1 MRKLLIGLL
10 ATVLLLPT
18 SAHAHQPV
26 ILLDTETTAARG
38 PLLVDG
44 TISFAIRAA
53 FTKSNQKKGFRF
65 GLKEGEDL
73 NFEYLIIDKAPE
85 NKLKNTQLPQVVI
98 TAPNGSKTTLKF
110 NERSKFSYSG
120 TNYLY
125 LYRSTA
131 PGKSGTYSVDI
142 SSKAKA
148 AITLVVGEK
157 EIPGDVLRGVKAATP
172 TPTPTPTPSATPT
185 ANSNALTLARVKEN
199 NTASSCWSIINGNV
213 YNLTNWISSH
223 PGGKSAITSLCGIDG
238 TSTFNSQHRN
248 ESKPESRLA
257 SYLLGKL
264 TS

>member
-1 MRKLLIGLL
+1 MRKLLTGILVS
-10 ATVLLLPT
+10 VLLLPT
-18 SAHAHQPV
+18 TAHAHQPV
-26 ILLDTETTAARG
+26 NLLDSETTAARG

-73 NFEYLIIDKAPE
+73 NFEYLIVDKAPE
-85 NKLKNTQLPQVVI
+85 NKLKNAQLPQVVI

-125 LYRSTA
+125 LYRSKT
-131 PGKSGTYSVDI
+131 PGLSGTYNVDI
-142 SSKAKA
+142 TAKAKA

-157 EIPGDVLRGVKAATP
+157 EIPGEVVRGVKATTP
-172 TPTPTPTPSATPT
+172 TPTASATPT
-185 ANSNALTLARVKEN
+185 TTSNALTLARVKEN

-213 YNLTNWISSH
+213 YNLTSWISNH

-238 TSTFNSQHRN
+238 TSAFNSQHRN
-248 ESKPESRLA
+248 ESKPESRLTG
-257 SYLLGKL
+257 YLLGKL

>member
-1 MRKLLIGLL
+1 MRKLLMGLL
-10 ATVLLLPT
+10 ATILLLPT

-26 ILLDTETTAARG
+26 TLLDTETTAARG

-44 TISFAIRAA
+44 TISFAIRAP

-131 PGKSGTYSVDI
+131 PGQSGTYSVDI
-142 SSKAKA
+142 TAKGKA

-157 EIPGDVLRGVKAATP
+157 EIPGVVLRGVKAATP
-172 TPTPTPTPSATPT
+172 TPTPSATPT
-185 ANSNALTLARVKEN
+185 ASSNALTLSRVKEN

-213 YNLTNWISSH
+213 YNLTTWISSH

-238 TSTFNSQHRN
+238 TSAFNLQHRN

>member
-26 ILLDTETTAARG
+26 TLLDTETTAARG
-38 PLLVDG
+38 PFLVDG
-44 TISFAIRAA
+44 TVSFAIRAA

-65 GLKEGEDL
+65 GLKEGENL

-85 NKLKNTQLPQVVI
+85 NKLKNAQLPQVVI

-110 NERSKFSYSG
+110 NERSKFSYGG

-131 PGKSGTYSVDI
+131 PGQSGTYNVDI
-142 SSKAKA
+142 TAKGKA

-157 EIPGDVLRGVKAATP
+157 EIPGDVVRGVKAATP
-172 TPTPTPTPSATPT
+172 TPTPTASATPT
-185 ANSNALTLARVKEN
+185 ASSNALTLARVKEN

-213 YNLTNWISSH
+213 YNLTTWISSH

-238 TSTFNSQHRN
+238 TSSFNSQHRN
-248 ESKPESRLA
+248 ESRPESRLA

>member
-1 MRKLLIGLL
+1 MRKLLTGILVS
-10 ATVLLLPT
+10 VLLLPT
-18 SAHAHQPV
+18 TAHAHQPV
-26 ILLDTETTAARG
+26 TLLDSETTAARG

-65 GLKEGEDL
+65 DLKEGEDL
-73 NFEYLIIDKAPE
+73 NFEYLIVDKAPE
-85 NKLKNTQLPQVVI
+85 NKLKNAQLPQVVI
-98 TAPNGSKTTLKF
+98 TAPNGSKTTVKF

-125 LYRSTA
+125 LYRSKT
-131 PGKSGTYSVDI
+131 PGLSGTYNVDI
-142 SSKAKA
+142 TAKAKA

-157 EIPGDVLRGVKAATP
+157 EIPGDVVRGVKATTP
-172 TPTPTPTPSATPT
+172 TPTASATPT
-185 ANSNALTLARVKEN
+185 TTSKALTLARVKEN

-213 YNLTNWISSH
+213 YNLTTWISSH

-238 TSTFNSQHRN
+238 TSAFNSQHRN
-248 ESKPESRLA
+248 ESRPESRLA
-257 SYLLGKL
+257 TYLLGKL

>member
-1 MRKLLIGLL
+1 MRKLLTGILVS
-10 ATVLLLPT
+10 VLLLPT
-18 SAHAHQPV
+18 TAHAHQPV
-26 ILLDTETTAARG
+26 NLLDSETTAARG

-73 NFEYLIIDKAPE
+73 NFEYLIVDKAPE
-85 NKLKNTQLPQVVI
+85 NKLKNAQLPQVVI
-98 TAPNGSKTTLKF
+98 TAPNGSKTTVKF

-125 LYRSTA
+125 LYRSKT
-131 PGKSGTYSVDI
+131 PGLSGTYNVDI
-142 SSKAKA
+142 TAKAKA

-157 EIPGDVLRGVKAATP
+157 EIPGDVVRGVKATTP
-172 TPTPTPTPSATPT
+172 TPTASATPT
-185 ANSNALTLARVKEN
+185 TTSNALTLARVKAN

-213 YNLTNWISSH
+213 YNLTSWISNH

-238 TSTFNSQHRN
+238 TSAFNSQHRN
-248 ESKPESRLA
+248 ESKPESRLTG
-257 SYLLGKL
+257 YLLGKL

>member
-1 MRKLLIGLL
+1 MRKLLTGILVS
-10 ATVLLLPT
+10 VLLLPT
-18 SAHAHQPV
+18 TAHAHQPV
-26 ILLDTETTAARG
+26 NLLDSETTAARG

-85 NKLKNTQLPQVVI
+85 NKLKNAQLPQVVI
-98 TAPNGSKTTLKF
+98 TAPNGSKTTVKF

-125 LYRSTA
+125 LYRNTS
-131 PGKSGTYSVDI
+131 PGLSGTYNVDI
-142 SSKAKA
+142 TAKAKA

-157 EIPGDVLRGVKAATP
+157 EIPGEVVRGVKAPTPTATATP
-172 TPTPTPTPSATPT
+172 TTT
-185 ANSNALTLARVKEN
+185 SNALTLARVKEN

-213 YNLTNWISSH
+213 YNLTTWISSH

-238 TSTFNSQHRN
+238 TSAFNSQHRN
-248 ESKPESRLA
+248 ESRPESRLA
-257 SYLLGKL
+257 AYLLGKL

>member
-10 ATVLLLPT
+10 ATILLLPT

-26 ILLDTETTAARG
+26 TLLDTETTAARG

-125 LYRSTA
+125 LYRSKA
-131 PGKSGTYSVDI
+131 PGQSGTYNVDI
-142 SSKAKA
+142 TAKGKA

-157 EIPGDVLRGVKAATP
+157 EIPGDIVRGVKAATP
-172 TPTPTPTPSATPT
+172 TPTPTASATPT
-185 ANSNALTLARVKEN
+185 ASSNALTLARVKEN

-213 YNLTNWISSH
+213 YNLTTWISSH

-238 TSTFNSQHRN
+238 TSAFNLQHRN

>member
-10 ATVLLLPT
+10 ATILLLPT

-26 ILLDTETTAARG
+26 TLLDTETTAARG

-131 PGKSGTYSVDI
+131 PGQSGTYSVDI
-142 SSKAKA
+142 TSKAKA

-172 TPTPTPTPSATPT
+172 SATPT
-185 ANSNALTLARVKEN
+185 ASSNALTLARVKEN

-213 YNLTNWISSH
+213 YNLTTWISSH

-238 TSTFNSQHRN
+238 TAAFNSQHRN
-248 ESKPESRLA
+248 ESRPESRLA

>member
-1 MRKLLIGLL
+1 MRKLLIGILVS
-10 ATVLLLPT
+10 VLLLPT
-18 SAHAHQPV
+18 TAHAHQPV
-26 ILLDTETTAARG
+26 NLLDSETTAARG

-73 NFEYLIIDKAPE
+73 NFEYLIVDKAPE
-85 NKLKNTQLPQVVI
+85 NKLKNAQLPQVVI

-125 LYRSTA
+125 LYRSKT
-131 PGKSGTYSVDI
+131 PGLSGTYNVDI
-142 SSKAKA
+142 TAKAKA

-157 EIPGDVLRGVKAATP
+157 EIPGDVVRGVKATTP
-172 TPTPTPTPSATPT
+172 TPTASATPT
-185 ANSNALTLARVKEN
+185 TTSNALTLARVKAN

-213 YNLTNWISSH
+213 YNLTSWISNH

-238 TSTFNSQHRN
+238 TSAFNSQHRN
-248 ESKPESRLA
+248 ESKPESRLTG
-257 SYLLGKL
+257 YLLGKL

>member
-1 MRKLLIGLL
+1 MRKLLTGILVS
-10 ATVLLLPT
+10 VLLLPT
-18 SAHAHQPV
+18 TAHAHQPV
-26 ILLDTETTAARG
+26 NLLDSETTAARG

-73 NFEYLIIDKAPE
+73 NFEYLIVDKAPE
-85 NKLKNTQLPQVVI
+85 NKLKNAQLPQVVI

-125 LYRSTA
+125 LYRSKT
-131 PGKSGTYSVDI
+131 PGLSGTYNVDI
-142 SSKAKA
+142 TAKAKA

-157 EIPGDVLRGVKAATP
+157 EIPGEVVRGVKATTP
-172 TPTPTPTPSATPT
+172 TPTASATPT
-185 ANSNALTLARVKEN
+185 TTSNALTLARVKAN

-213 YNLTNWISSH
+213 YNLTSWISNH

-238 TSTFNSQHRN
+238 TSAFNSQHRN
-248 ESKPESRLA
+248 ESKPESRLTG
-257 SYLLGKL
+257 YLLGKL

>member
-1 MRKLLIGLL
+1 MRKLLTGILVS
-10 ATVLLLPT
+10 VLLLPT
-18 SAHAHQPV
+18 TAHAHQPV
-26 ILLDTETTAARG
+26 TLLDSETTAARG

-65 GLKEGEDL
+65 DLKEGENL
-73 NFEYLIIDKAPE
+73 NFEYLIVDKSPE
-85 NKLKNTQLPQVVI
+85 NKLKNAQLPQVVI
-98 TAPNGSKTTLKF
+98 TAPNGSKTTVKF

-125 LYRSTA
+125 LYRNTS
-131 PGKSGTYSVDI
+131 PGLSGTYNVDI
-142 SSKAKA
+142 TAKAKA

-157 EIPGDVLRGVKAATP
+157 EIPGDVVRGAKAPTPTASATP
-172 TPTPTPTPSATPT
+172 TPT
-185 ANSNALTLARVKEN
+185 SNALTLARVKEN

-213 YNLTNWISSH
+213 YNLTTWISSH

-238 TSTFNSQHRN
+238 TSAFNSQHRN
-248 ESKPESRLA
+248 ESRPESRLA
-257 SYLLGKL
+257 TYLLGKL

>member
-10 ATVLLLPT
+10 ATILLLPT
-18 SAHAHQPV
+18 TAHAHQPV
-26 ILLDTETTAARG
+26 NLLDSETTAARG

-73 NFEYLIIDKAPE
+73 NFEYLIVDKAPE
-85 NKLKNTQLPQVVI
+85 NKLKNAQLPQVVI

-125 LYRSTA
+125 LYRSKT
-131 PGKSGTYSVDI
+131 PGLSGTYNVDI
-142 SSKAKA
+142 TAKAKA

-157 EIPGDVLRGVKAATP
+157 EIPGDVVRGVKATTP
-172 TPTPTPTPSATPT
+172 TPTASATPT
-185 ANSNALTLARVKEN
+185 TTSNALTLARVKAN

-213 YNLTNWISSH
+213 YNLTSWISNH

-238 TSTFNSQHRN
+238 TSAFNSQHRN
-248 ESKPESRLA
+248 ESKPESRLTG
-257 SYLLGKL
+257 YLLGKL

>member
-10 ATVLLLPT
+10 ATILLLPT

-26 ILLDTETTAARG
+26 TLLDTETTAARG

-131 PGKSGTYSVDI
+131 PGLSGTYSVDI
-142 SSKAKA
+142 TSKAKA

-172 TPTPTPTPSATPT
+172 TPTPSATPT
-185 ANSNALTLARVKEN
+185 ASSNALTLSRVKEN

-213 YNLTNWISSH
+213 YNLTTWISSH

-238 TSTFNSQHRN
+238 TSSFNSQHRN
-248 ESKPESRLA
+248 ESRPESRLA
-257 SYLLGKL
+257 GYLLGKL

>member
-1 MRKLLIGLL
+1 MRKLLTGILVS
-10 ATVLLLPT
+10 VLLLPT
-18 SAHAHQPV
+18 TAHAHQPV
-26 ILLDTETTAARG
+26 NLLDSETTAARG

-85 NKLKNTQLPQVVI
+85 NKLKNAQLPQVVI
-98 TAPNGSKTTLKF
+98 TAPNGSKTTVKF

-125 LYRSTA
+125 LYRNTA
-131 PGKSGTYSVDI
+131 PGLSGTYNVDI
-142 SSKAKA
+142 TAKAKA

-157 EIPGDVLRGVKAATP
+157 EIPGDVVRGAKATTPTPTASATP
-172 TPTPTPTPSATPT
+172 TPT
-185 ANSNALTLARVKEN
+185 SNALTLARVKEN

-213 YNLTNWISSH
+213 YNLTTWISSH

-238 TSTFNSQHRN
+238 TSAFNSQHRN
-248 ESKPESRLA
+248 ESRPESRLA
-257 SYLLGKL
+257 TYLLGKL

>member
-26 ILLDTETTAARG
+26 TLLDTETTAARG

-44 TISFAIRAA
+44 TVSFAIRAA

-65 GLKEGEDL
+65 GLKEGENL

-85 NKLKNTQLPQVVI
+85 NKLKNAQLPQVVI

-131 PGKSGTYSVDI
+131 PGLSGTYSVDI
-142 SSKAKA
+142 TSKAKA

-172 TPTPTPTPSATPT
+172 TPTPSATPT
-185 ANSNALTLARVKEN
+185 ASSNALTLSRVKEN

-213 YNLTNWISSH
+213 YNLTTWISSH

-238 TSTFNSQHRN
+238 TAAFNSQHRN
-248 ESKPESRLA
+248 ESRPESRLA

>member
-10 ATVLLLPT
+10 ATILLLPT

-26 ILLDTETTAARG
+26 TLLDTETTAARG

-131 PGKSGTYSVDI
+131 PGLSGTYSVDI
-142 SSKAKA
+142 TSKAKA

-172 TPTPTPTPSATPT
+172 SATPT
-185 ANSNALTLARVKEN
+185 ASSNALTLARVKEN

-213 YNLTNWISSH
+213 YNLTTWISSH

-238 TSTFNSQHRN
+238 TAAFNSQHRN
-248 ESKPESRLA
+248 ESRPESRLA

>member
-1 MRKLLIGLL
+1 MRKLLTGILVS
-10 ATVLLLPT
+10 VLLLPT
-18 SAHAHQPV
+18 TAHAHQPV
-26 ILLDTETTAARG
+26 TLLDSETTAARG

-65 GLKEGEDL
+65 DLKEGEDL
-73 NFEYLIIDKAPE
+73 NFEYLIVDKAPE
-85 NKLKNTQLPQVVI
+85 NKLKNAQLPQVVI

-125 LYRSTA
+125 LYRSKA
-131 PGKSGTYSVDI
+131 PGLSGTYNVDI
-142 SSKAKA
+142 TAKAKA

-157 EIPGDVLRGVKAATP
+157 EIPGEVVRGVKATTP
-172 TPTPTPTPSATPT
+172 TPTASATPT
-185 ANSNALTLARVKEN
+185 TTSNALTLARVKAN

-213 YNLTNWISSH
+213 YNLTSWISNH

-238 TSTFNSQHRN
+238 TSAFNSQHRN
-248 ESKPESRLA
+248 ESRPESRLA
-257 SYLLGKL
+257 TYLLGKL

>member
-1 MRKLLIGLL
+1 MRKLLTGILVS
-10 ATVLLLPT
+10 VLLLPT
-18 SAHAHQPV
+18 TAHAHQPV
-26 ILLDTETTAARG
+26 NLLDSETTAARG

-44 TISFAIRAA
+44 TISFAVRAA

-85 NKLKNTQLPQVVI
+85 NKLKNAQLPQVVI
-98 TAPNGSKTTLKF
+98 TAPNGSKTTIKF

-125 LYRSTA
+125 LYRSKT
-131 PGKSGTYSVDI
+131 PGQSGTYNVDI
-142 SSKAKA
+142 TAKAKA

-157 EIPGDVLRGVKAATP
+157 EIPGDVVRGVKATTP
-172 TPTPTPTPSATPT
+172 TPTATATPT
-185 ANSNALTLARVKEN
+185 TTSNALTLARVKEN

-213 YNLTNWISSH
+213 YNLTTWISSH

-238 TSTFNSQHRN
+238 TSAFNSQHRN
-248 ESKPESRLA
+248 ESRPESRLA
-257 SYLLGKL
+257 TYLLGKL

>member
-1 MRKLLIGLL
+1 MRKLLTGILVS
-10 ATVLLLPT
+10 VLLLPT
-18 SAHAHQPV
+18 TAHAHQPV
-26 ILLDTETTAARG
+26 NLLDSETTAARG

-65 GLKEGEDL
+65 DLKEGENL
-73 NFEYLIIDKAPE
+73 NFEYLIVDKAPE
-85 NKLKNTQLPQVVI
+85 NKLKNAQLPQVVI
-98 TAPNGSKTTLKF
+98 TAPNGSKTTVKF

-125 LYRSTA
+125 LYRSKT
-131 PGKSGTYSVDI
+131 PGQSGTYNVDI
-142 SSKAKA
+142 TAKAKA

-157 EIPGDVLRGVKAATP
+157 EIPGEVVRGVKAATP
-172 TPTPTPTPSATPT
+172 TATATPT
-185 ANSNALTLARVKEN
+185 TTSNALTLARVKEN

-213 YNLTNWISSH
+213 YNLTTWISSH

-238 TSTFNSQHRN
+238 TSAFNSQHRN
-248 ESKPESRLA
+248 ESRPESRLA
-257 SYLLGKL
+257 TYLLGKL

>member
-1 MRKLLIGLL
+1 MRKLLTGILVS
-10 ATVLLLPT
+10 VLLLPT
-18 SAHAHQPV
+18 TAHAHQPV
-26 ILLDTETTAARG
+26 NLLDSETTAARG

-73 NFEYLIIDKAPE
+73 NFEYLIVDKAPE
-85 NKLKNTQLPQVVI
+85 NKLKNAQLPQVVI

-110 NERSKFSYSG
+110 NERSKASYSG

-125 LYRSTA
+125 LYRSKT
-131 PGKSGTYSVDI
+131 PGLSGTYNVDI
-142 SSKAKA
+142 TAKAKA

-157 EIPGDVLRGVKAATP
+157 EIPGDVVRGVKATTP
-172 TPTPTPTPSATPT
+172 TPTASATPT
-185 ANSNALTLARVKEN
+185 TTSNALTLARVKAN

-213 YNLTNWISSH
+213 YNLTSWISNH

-238 TSTFNSQHRN
+238 TSAFNSQHRN
-248 ESKPESRLA
+248 ESKPESRLTG
-257 SYLLGKL
+257 YLLGKL